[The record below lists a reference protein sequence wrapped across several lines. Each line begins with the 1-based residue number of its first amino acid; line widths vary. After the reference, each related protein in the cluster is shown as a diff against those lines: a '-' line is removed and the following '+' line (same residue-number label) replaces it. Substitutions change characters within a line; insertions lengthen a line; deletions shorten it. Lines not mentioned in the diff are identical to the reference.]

1 MTITS
6 DVAHI
11 HDPSFE
17 ALQTQQPEDRTQPL
31 NRTQI
36 PVPQKIVDPLPPQR
50 IIRVPQQPESPLFQP
65 TEPPAGQP
73 SAPPDPSL
81 GVADRATK
89 MRRILL
95 AAVVTLGIGVIGL
108 KAMGARSANS
118 GLGTFTTSPSASLL
132 TEDLVRL
139 LSDTTNA
146 TRVVGSYVP
155 GVGIVISLTV
165 SGVPADALSQWWST
179 AVAPIGVRIGA
190 ELPNDRIVVLV
201 QSAGS
206 GGFARTIVLPT
217 GSVPDIT
224 SYRLASAISKDPAT
238 LDPATFN
245 SASSDAPAIDTPS
258 AKADIASNADIPDNT
273 DNADNADT
281 ANNDKAETPPV
292 NPDTANA
299 ETAPPALTAPVV
311 ATAETTTTP
320 PVASQQATAKA
331 TLGTEVLE
339 GFDKASDKWTPMSG
353 QWKFLSGSYQQVDN
367 SGFDFISQYTDIL
380 PTDFTASVK
389 LAAIEGDINGG
400 LLLFQQA
407 PGKRNGATIID
418 LTSSSTYLRWG
429 HFDLGGVYVFD
440 GGAKISA
447 PLDQAAGVVL
457 KIEVRGTS
465 AVVFLND
472 ARIGEF
478 TPTKKGGTAGL
489 ISSQAKIK
497 FDDFTIR
504 PLQ

>member
-1 MTITS
+1 MTS

-17 ALQTQQPEDRTQPL
+17 ALQTQQPDD
-31 NRTQI
+31 RTQI

-50 IIRVPQQPESPLFQP
+50 IVRVPQQPESPLSQP
-65 TEPPAGQP
+65 TEPPDSQL
-73 SAPPDPSL
+73 SAPPVPSL
-81 GVADRATK
+81 AVADRATK

-108 KAMGARSANS
+108 KAMGVRSANS

-179 AVAPIGVRIGA
+179 SIAPIAVRIGA

-201 QSAGS
+201 QSPGS

-238 LDPATFN
+238 LDPATLDSATFN
-245 SASSDAPAIDTPS
+245 SASSDVSPIDSYS
-258 AKADIASNADIPDNT
+258 AKVDFASNADNPDT
-273 DNADNADT
+273 TDKSDNADNA
-281 ANNDKAETPPV
+281 NTPPV

-320 PVASQQATAKA
+320 PVASQQATAS
-331 TLGTEVLE
+331 TEVLE
-339 GFDKASDKWTPMSG
+339 GFDKASAKWTPMSG

-440 GGAKISA
+440 GGAKILA
-447 PLDQAAGVVL
+447 PVDQAAGVVL
-457 KIEVRGTS
+457 KVEVRRTS

-478 TPTKKGGTAGL
+478 APTKKGGTAGL